1 MPIID
6 VVTRWNSTYDMLV
19 RALRIKDVLVDTIY
33 QHKDNSFIA
42 LLLSDD
48 DWKCISQLVEILEPL
63 KQVTLCAS
71 ANSHAL
77 CITNVI
83 PMYDFCVESL
93 SENMQKFDPNDD
105 IYIGIEAAVEKLTH
119 YYDKVSPMVGIAL
132 ILDPRFKQNYLK
144 DELNWQDDWVET
156 VMNNFNSAFVFYK
169 TKLSNQT
176 PQSTGSSSFPNQEDK
191 KSQLLFTKHLKRKRA
206 NPSNLEEEHVR

>member
-1 MPIID
+1 
-6 VVTRWNSTYDMLV
+6 MLV
-19 RALRIKDVLVDTIY
+19 RAIRIKDVLVDTIY

-63 KQVTLCAS
+63 KQVTLSAS

-93 SENMQKFDPNDD
+93 SENKQKFQPEDD

-132 ILDPRFKQNYLK
+132 ILDPRFKKVYLK
-144 DELNWQDDWVET
+144 DELNWQDDWVES
-156 VMNNFNSAFVFYK
+156 VVENFNSAFEFYK
-169 TKLSNQT
+169 TKLNRT
-176 PQSTGSSSFPNQEDK
+176 PQSTAASYPMQEEK
-191 KSQLLFTKHLKRKRA
+191 KADVSQLFTKHLKRKRA
-206 NPSNLEEEHVR
+206 NLSNLEEEHVR